1 MLPWFLWTSIN
12 TLLFPTQVILN
23 KTLSSFC
30 KLYLSLESERKIVLC
45 VLIGQWLDD
54 HKLLTNESAVC
65 LTVRSTSQLS
75 CKVIKRQNGDDE
87 NSQLITRRHLP
98 TGNDTDTYIHPLY
111 RVCVLEARQILKIL
125 KKQGQFLH
133 ETLREHSTLKVTELL

>member
-12 TLLFPTQVILN
+12 TLLLATQVILN

-30 KLYLSLESERKIVLC
+30 KLYLSLESERKIDLC
-45 VLIGQWLDD
+45 MLIGQWLDD

-87 NSQLITRRHLP
+87 NSQLITRQHLP
-98 TGNDTDTYIHPLY
+98 TGNDTDTYIHNIP
-111 RVCVLEARQILKIL
+111 CMFLEARQILKIL